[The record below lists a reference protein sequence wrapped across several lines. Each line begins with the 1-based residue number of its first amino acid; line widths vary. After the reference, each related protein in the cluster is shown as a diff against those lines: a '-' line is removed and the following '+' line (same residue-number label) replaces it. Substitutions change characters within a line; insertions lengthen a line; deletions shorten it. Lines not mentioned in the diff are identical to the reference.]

1 TKTKGIK
8 SGAIPNSIP
17 SGNLT
22 KLSNFWGSVHPG
34 GFFLGLVVFLYK
46 KACQLGVD

>member
-1 TKTKGIK
+1 MK

-22 KLSNFWGSVHPG
+22 KLSNFWGSVHTG
-34 GFFLGLVVFLYK
+34 GFLLL
-46 KACQLGVD
+46 LRIRLPNI